1 MLAVVMGMLMVVKW
15 GSVVMMEVTVM
26 VVLRE
31 TLWWGQR

>member
-1 MLAVVMGMLMVVKW
+1 MGMLMVVKW
-15 GSVVMMEVTVM
+15 GSVVMMEVMVM